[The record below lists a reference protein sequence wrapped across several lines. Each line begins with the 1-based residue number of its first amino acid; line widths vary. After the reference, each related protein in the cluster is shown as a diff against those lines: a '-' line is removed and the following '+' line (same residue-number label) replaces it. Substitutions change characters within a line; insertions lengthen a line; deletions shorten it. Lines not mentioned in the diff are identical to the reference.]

1 MSFFTDYL
9 ADAKKAS
16 AACKVL
22 VSVILAQWA
31 DETGSGGS
39 SAFVS
44 GNNYAGVSYSG
55 VSSFPSKAA
64 GLDAYIQTLNL
75 GFYDQVRSASGWRN
89 QCVEL
94 GASPWAAG
102 HYNAN
107 AYNAGERG
115 AALLANAGIDLINIV
130 NENNLTQFD
139 GPGGGSGGGSSSAA
153 SASALSA
160 AFDANS
166 VGAPIQLPPDG
177 FASTI
182 SANDIVVNGTNTDLN
197 VSNAAAVTGI
207 DLSISQASTLTLTLH
222 DPDRVLINDPIFL
235 EHAIVQVGEIR
246 FSLVSVEKQD
256 SVLTAIFESYVIAA
270 LRTAHGAFVAA
281 PGQVTRTDF
290 ARILVQQ
297 VVGAGFSSPPESYL
311 YGLDSGYA
319 RPTQEQISR
328 GTSNAPQEDSWTC
341 LQRLADEIQWIC
353 FESAGIVYFGPY
365 SWLALQDPVM
375 APVEF
380 QGGIDTIDGTYDTGQ
395 PLGTLTVTCQADAW
409 LAIIGDAVQIN
420 NLGPFS
426 SDSEFGPPG
435 RWIVSEMERDNL
447 LEPDITI
454 TLMQPQPSLHEPA
467 SGGAA
472 AAVSADGQGASAQS
486 TGGSAIA
493 QQALAYVKNQL
504 GKPYVWGGESP
515 TSGFDC
521 SGLVQAAYASAGVS
535 IPRTTEEMFPSAA
548 GPAVPPGIRNLLPG
562 DLVFF
567 GSASDCSHVGMFV
580 DANIAAGTARM
591 IDAEHTGT
599 LITYDTFD
607 PTIGASWGGDLYL
620 GALRPAP

>member
-16 AACKVL
+16 AATGVL
-22 VSVILAQWA
+22 TSVILAQWA

-44 GNNYAGVSYSG
+44 GNNYAGVSFDG
-55 VSSFPSKAA
+55 LSSFASKTD
-64 GLDAYIQTLNL
+64 GLNAYIGVLNHSE
-75 GFYDQVRSASGWRN
+75 YDPVRSASGWRN

-115 AALLANAGIDLINIV
+115 AALLANAGIDLISIV
-130 NENNLTQFD
+130 NGNNLTQFD
-139 GPGGGSGGGSSSAA
+139 GPGGGSGGGSSAAA

-166 VGAPIQLPPDG
+166 VGALIQLPPDG

-182 SANDIVVNGTNTDLN
+182 SANDIVINGTNTDLN
-197 VSNAAAVTGI
+197 VSNALAAPSI

-222 DPDRVLINDPIFL
+222 DPDRVMINDPAFQEKSIL
-235 EHAIVQVGEIR
+235 QVGEIR

-256 SVLTAIFESYVIAA
+256 SVITAIFESYVIAA
-270 LRTAHGAFVAA
+270 LRSAHGAFVAT
-281 PGQVTRTDF
+281 PGMVTRTAF

-328 GTSNAPQEDSWTC
+328 GTSTAPQEDSWTC

-380 QGGIDTIDGTYDTGQ
+380 QGGIDTIDGTYDIGQ

-420 NLGPFS
+420 NLGPFN
-426 SDSEFGPPG
+426 GI
-435 RWIVSEMERDNL
+435 WIVSEMERDNL

-454 TLMQPQPSLHEPA
+454 TLMQPQPSLPEPA

-486 TGGSAIA
+486 TGGSAMA

-521 SGLVQAAYASAGVS
+521 SGLVQAAYASAGVP
-535 IPRTTEEMFPSAA
+535 IPRTTETMFPTAA

-567 GSASDCSHVGMFV
+567 GSTSDCSHVGMFV